1 MVDKIKLLP
10 DSVANQIAA
19 GEVIQRPASV
29 VKELLENALD
39 AGASLINLII
49 KDAGRTLVQI
59 TDNGSGM
66 SPTDAR
72 MCFEKHA
79 TSKIKTPDDLFN
91 LDTLGFRG
99 EALASIAAIAQVE
112 LKTKT
117 EDEELGTEI
126 IIEGSQFKSQENCTT
141 STGTSFSVKNLFY
154 NVPARR
160 NFLKSNP
167 AEIRHII
174 EEFQRV
180 ALVNPDVA
188 FNFYNNG
195 NVVYQLKASPLK
207 IRIAQV
213 IGQKNYEEKLVPIGE
228 QTETL
233 KISGFIGKP
242 EFARKKRGEQYFFA
256 NNRFIKHPYFHH
268 AVESAYSELIPN
280 GSIPSYFIFLE
291 VNPEDIDVNIH
302 PTKIEVNFTDKQL
315 IYAVLAASI
324 KKALGQFSLTP
335 SLDFDQE
342 ESMKFD
348 FPKDR
353 PVRPPSIKINP
364 DYNPFES
371 EKPET
376 NPRQETNQAN
386 WDKLYDFDTPA
397 SSAPSHS
404 SSSFD
409 SSKSFSSDTPAMQ
422 PSQNAEWAASSM
434 DMIPEE
440 DSNVKIGR
448 TTFIQLGFTYV
459 VSSLKSGLIMIHQQ
473 LAHERILYEKYL
485 EQYENRQIASQQ
497 LLFPVNINLSMEE
510 LSLVRE
516 IEEELK
522 GFGFDLEY
530 FGQSGIIINGSPMD
544 VSEGKIPSII
554 DEILQNIDL
563 GQDPGQERKKAFARS
578 MARQL
583 AIKVGQKLENH
594 EMDQLTDALFSCQ
607 VPEVSIDGEPIVK
620 TLSLDEI
627 RNRFLH

>member
-1 MVDKIKLLP
+1 MADKIKLLP

-49 KDAGRTLVQI
+49 KDAGRTLIQI

-66 SPTDAR
+66 SATDAR

-79 TSKIKTPDDLFN
+79 TSKIKTPEDLFN
-91 LDTLGFRG
+91 LNTLGFRG

-117 EDEELGTEI
+117 ADEELGTEI
-126 IIEGSQFKSQENCTT
+126 IIEGSQFKSQENCST
-141 STGTSFSVKNLFY
+141 SIGTSFSVKNLFY

-180 ALVNPDVA
+180 ALVHPEVS

-195 NVVYQLKASPLK
+195 NVVFQLKSAPLK
-207 IRIAQV
+207 VRIAQV
-213 IGQKNYEEKLVPIGE
+213 IGQKNYEEKLVPIAE
-228 QTETL
+228 QTENL

-268 AVESAYSELIPN
+268 AVESAYSELIPD

-315 IYAVLAASI
+315 IYAVLSASI

-335 SLDFDQE
+335 SLDFEQE
-342 ESMKFD
+342 DSMRFD
-348 FPKDR
+348 FPQDR

-371 EKPET
+371 EQPEPD
-376 NPRQETNQAN
+376 PRRESNQTN
-386 WDKLYDFDTPA
+386 WDRLYDFETSSTP
-397 SSAPSHS
+397 S
-404 SSSFD
+404 D
-409 SSKSFSSDTPAMQ
+409 SSDSFSSTESLDSPDPA
-422 PSQNAEWAASSM
+422 PSENTEWAASSM

-440 DSNVKIGR
+440 ESDVKVGS

-497 LLFPVNINLSMEE
+497 LLFPVNINLSVEE
-510 LSLVRE
+510 LSFVKE
-516 IEEELK
+516 IEQELK

-530 FGQSGIIINGSPMD
+530 FGQTGIIINGSPMD

-554 DEILQNIDL
+554 EEILQNIDL
-563 GQDPGQERKKAFARS
+563 GHDPGQERKKAFARS

-594 EMDQLTDALFSCQ
+594 EMDQLTDALFSCK

-627 RNRFLH
+627 RSRFLQ